1 MSTVMGQIASVS
13 VEIGGKEI
21 TFETGKLAKQADGAV
36 VMRSGDTM
44 VLATAVGRPEAR
56 EGADFF
62 PLTIDVEERAY
73 AAGKIPGGF
82 FKREGRAT
90 ERATL
95 TARMIDRPIRPLWPK
110 GFRNEVQV
118 ICTVL
123 SADLVTPHDILC
135 INGASAA
142 LMISPLPFFGPV
154 GAVRVGRIDGEFVLN
169 PTHEQNFEET
179 SLDLIVVGTK
189 DGLTM
194 VEAGADE
201 VPEDVLLEALDLAH
215 QEIRK
220 LCEAQEDL
228 RRQVGKAKW
237 LDQELTAELEE
248 SQGHAVW
255 ESLQAKGLREGS
267 AIIEELEDELAPELS
282 MDSTE
287 EDITRRMQVRAS
299 LAAVLEKQRLAAVE
313 GPVREQ
319 FGDDLRGLTEAE
331 QDSKELKSAK
341 RHLLFERIVESVELP
356 FPVGPAT
363 VDGEG
368 PVVKDSVTKSYVK
381 KAAEAIYKDLVRK
394 KIAID
399 KRRPDGRGT
408 DEIRPIENE
417 VTVSPRAH
425 GSALFQR
432 GQTQILTLC
441 TLGTAK
447 EGQRID
453 DLSLETDRRYMHHY
467 NFPPYSVGET
477 GFMRG
482 PKRRD
487 IGHGA
492 LAQRAL
498 EAMIPPA
505 EDFPYTIRLVS
516 ETLESNGS
524 SSMGSVCGSTLA
536 LMDAGVPIKAPVSGI
551 AMGLVK
557 EGDDYVILTDIQGA
571 EDHLGDMDFKVAGT
585 KDGITALQMDIKITG
600 VTQEI
605 MRGAL
610 DQAKQA
616 RIFILDRMLEALPEA
631 RTELAPH
638 APRISS
644 IQINPD
650 FIGMVIGK
658 GGETIRSLE
667 SEYDVQIDIEE
678 DGTILVYATEGTK
691 ADAAIAA
698 IAALTKEPEVG
709 DTFTGKVV
717 KTTQFGA
724 FVELKKGTDG
734 LLHVSNVGPGRVA
747 HIEDVMQRGDIVD
760 VLVQEVDKAR
770 GRIGL
775 KLVHKHEDGRLVEPE
790 ELIERAKSAPP
801 RPPEEERPAPRRRPW
816 PQPRP
821 APRLGS
827 DPRGRREPPPQ
838 FLALS
843 DGRRNGVAVGVADQP
858 LAVGD
863 RDRLGAAVDAELRE
877 DPLNVCCDRL
887 LADHEL
893 GGDLPLALAAREQ
906 HEHLALARRQNRRR
920 TRSLVP
926 HRAKPVAWLSPQER
940 PDAIGQL
947 LGVERLQDVVVRSD
961 QKTSDPIEGFRAR
974 PRHEHDRDGFAVG
987 VAQLSADLVAGHPR
1001 QVDVQNHERRSH
1013 CARHVER
1020 VVATRRLVHGAVD
1033 SQQRFD
1039 DERAA
1044 AVVIVD
1050 DQHRAAA
1057 TRSAFQLLLVVPQ
1070 VRG

>member
-1 MSTVMGQIASVS
+1 MSIATERLARVS
-13 VEIGGKEI
+13 VQIGDQEI

-36 VMRSGDTM
+36 VVRSGETM
-44 VLATAVGRPEAR
+44 VLATAVGRAEAR

-62 PLTIDVEERAY
+62 PLTIDVEERMY

-82 FKREGRAT
+82 FKREGRAS

-135 INGASAA
+135 INGASAS

-154 GAVRVGRIDGEFVLN
+154 GAVRIGRIDGELVVN
-169 PTHEQNFEET
+169 PTLQQNWTET
-179 SLDLIVVGTK
+179 SMDLIVVGTK

-201 VPEDVLLEALDLAH
+201 VPEDVLLEALELAH
-215 QEIRK
+215 GEIRK
-220 LCEAQEDL
+220 LCEAQEEL
-228 RRQVGKAKW
+228 RRQAGKAKW
-237 LDQELTAELEE
+237 LDNDLTAEIEGTH
-248 SQGHAVW
+248 GHTIW
-255 ESLQAKGLREGS
+255 ERIQSDGLREAAT
-267 AIIEELEDELAPELS
+267 AIDELTVQLAGEIT

-287 EDITRRMQVRAS
+287 EDIQRQTQVRSS
-299 LAAVLEKQRLAAVE
+299 LNAILEKQRLVAVE

-319 FGDDLRGLTEAE
+319 FESGLRALTDAE

-341 RHLLFERIVESVELP
+341 RHLLFDQIVNTVELP
-356 FPVGPAT
+356 FPVGQP
-363 VDGEG
+363 VDGDG
-368 PVVKDSVTKSYVK
+368 PTVKDNVTKSYIK

-394 KIAID
+394 KIAVD

-408 DEIRPIENE
+408 EEIRPIEVE
-417 VTVSPRAH
+417 VGVNPRAH
-425 GSALFQR
+425 GSGLFTR
-432 GQTQILTLC
+432 GQTQVLSTL

-467 NFPPYSVGET
+467 NFPPFSVGET

-505 EDFPYTIRLVS
+505 SEFPYTIRIVS

-585 KDGITALQMDIKITG
+585 REGITALQMDIKITG

-605 MRGAL
+605 MKGAL
-610 DQAKQA
+610 EQANRA
-616 RIFILDRMLEALPEA
+616 RNAILDTMLDVIPES
-631 RTELAPH
+631 RSELSQN
-638 APRISS
+638 APRITSVK
-644 IQINPD
+644 IDPEK
-650 FIGMVIGK
+650 IGMVIGK
-658 GGETIRSLE
+658 GGETIRGLE
-667 SEYDVQIDIEE
+667 ADYEVQIDIEE
-678 DGTILVYATEGTK
+678 DGTILIYATDGEK
-691 ADAAIAA
+691 AAAAISA
-698 IAALTKEPEVG
+698 IQSLTKEPEVG
-709 DTFTGKVV
+709 DAYTGKVV

-734 LLHVSNVGPGRVA
+734 LLHVSNVGPGRVG
-747 HIEDVMQRGDIVD
+747 HIEDVMARGDVVD
-760 VLVQEVDKAR
+760 VVVQEVDKAR

-775 KLVHKHEDGRLVEPE
+775 KLIAKHENGSLIQPE
-790 ELIERAKSAPP
+790 ELIERAKDAPP
-801 RPPEEERPAPRRRPW
+801 RPPEEERPRR
-816 PQPRP
+816 
-821 APRLGS
+821 
-827 DPRGRREPPPQ
+827 DDRGRGRGGG
-838 FLALS
+838 
-843 DGRRNGVAVGVADQP
+843 GRR
-858 LAVGD
+858 
-863 RDRLGAAVDAELRE
+863 
-877 DPLNVCCDRL
+877 
-887 LADHEL
+887 
-893 GGDLPLALAAREQ
+893 
-906 HEHLALARRQNRRR
+906 
-920 TRSLVP
+920 
-926 HRAKPVAWLSPQER
+926 
-940 PDAIGQL
+940 
-947 LGVERLQDVVVRSD
+947 
-961 QKTSDPIEGFRAR
+961 
-974 PRHEHDRDGFAVG
+974 
-987 VAQLSADLVAGHPR
+987 
-1001 QVDVQNHERRSH
+1001 
-1013 CARHVER
+1013 
-1020 VVATRRLVHGAVD
+1020 
-1033 SQQRFD
+1033 
-1039 DERAA
+1039 
-1044 AVVIVD
+1044 
-1050 DQHRAAA
+1050 
-1057 TRSAFQLLLVVPQ
+1057 
-1070 VRG
+1070 